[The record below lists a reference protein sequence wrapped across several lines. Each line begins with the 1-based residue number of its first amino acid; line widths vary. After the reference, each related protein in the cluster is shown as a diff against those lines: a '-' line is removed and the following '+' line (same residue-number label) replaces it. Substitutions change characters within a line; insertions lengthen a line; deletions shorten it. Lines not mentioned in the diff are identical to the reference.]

1 MSRHSW
7 ACQRLRTGG
16 LTSTSCLS
24 DPNPFDIKRRK
35 FDISRMSLLK
45 NSDCAVQVVIIVL
58 PESSIMSLASVLDPM
73 RAANRVAGKILFD
86 WKILSPDGEPVLLTC
101 GVLIAVDGMFSAR
114 EQGDC
119 LLIIGGFN
127 LDRHAQKP
135 FIAGLQA
142 AARHFSTV
150 AGIESGCWL
159 LARCGLVNG
168 RSATA
173 HWEELE
179 DFALAFPDVSVRAD
193 RFVTDGK
200 FWTSGGASP
209 TFDMMLHLI
218 RQRFGS
224 SIALD
229 VASIFVYDE
238 THAATDAQPLVS
250 LGRMEALDPQLAQ
263 AIRLMERTLERP
275 LSITALALRAGQSQ
289 RQLEMRFARSLG
301 VSPARYYLRL
311 RLQTA
316 HRLVSDTQLSIREIA
331 LRCGF
336 DSLSSFSRAFK
347 RQYGDNPMKL
357 RRGR

>member
-1 MSRHSW
+1 MSPHPVSERPVVSSNT
-7 ACQRLRTGG
+7 RV
-16 LTSTSCLS
+16 
-24 DPNPFDIKRRK
+24 K
-35 FDISRMSLLK
+35 
-45 NSDCAVQVVIIVL
+45 VVIVVL

-73 RAANRVAGKILFD
+73 RAANRVAGRTLFD
-86 WKILSPDGEPVLLTC
+86 WQILSPDGEPVLLTC
-101 GVLIAVDGMFSAR
+101 GVMIAVHGVFSSKVK
-114 EQGDC
+114 GDC

-127 LDRHAQKP
+127 LDRHVQKP

-142 AARHFSTV
+142 AARHFSVV

-168 RSATA
+168 RTATA

-224 SIALD
+224 SVALD

-250 LGRMEALDPQLAQ
+250 LGRMQALDPDLAK
-263 AIRLMERTLERP
+263 AIRLMERTLDRP
-275 LSITALALRAGQSQ
+275 LSIAGLARRAGQSQ
-289 RQLEMRFARSLG
+289 RQLEIRFARALRI
-301 VSPARYYLRL
+301 SPGSYYLRL
-311 RLQTA
+311 RLQA
-316 HRLVSDTQLSIREIA
+316 AQRLVGDTQLSIREVA

-347 RQYGDNPMKL
+347 RHYGESPLKL
-357 RRGR
+357 RLGRHPGK

>member
-1 MSRHSW
+1 
-7 ACQRLRTGG
+7 
-16 LTSTSCLS
+16 
-24 DPNPFDIKRRK
+24 
-35 FDISRMSLLK
+35 MSLPK
-45 NSDCAVQVVIIVL
+45 ISDRDVKRDVKVVIVVL

-73 RAANRVAGKILFD
+73 RAANRVAGKTLFD

-101 GVLIAVDGMFSAR
+101 GVVIAVDGAFSAR

-135 FIAGLQA
+135 FIASLQA
-142 AARHFSTV
+142 GARHFSVV

-168 RSATA
+168 RAATA

-224 SIALD
+224 SVALD

-250 LGRMEALDPQLAQ
+250 LGRMEALDPDLAR
-263 AIRLMERTLERP
+263 AIRLMERTLDRP
-275 LSITALALRAGQSQ
+275 LSMSALALRAGQSQ
-289 RQLEMRFARSLG
+289 RKLEMRFARALG
-301 VSPARYYLRL
+301 ISPGSYYLRL

-316 HRLVSDTQLSIREIA
+316 QRLISDTQLSIREVA
-331 LRCGF
+331 VRCGF

-347 RQYGDNPMKL
+347 RQYGDSPMKL
-357 RRGR
+357 RQGRH

>member
-1 MSRHSW
+1 ML
-7 ACQRLRTGG
+7 AKE
-16 LTSTSCLS
+16 LS
-24 DPNPFDIKRRK
+24 EHGV
-35 FDISRMSLLK
+35 
-45 NSDCAVQVVIIVL
+45 AVVIVVL

-73 RAANRVAGKILFD
+73 RAANRVAGKALFR

-101 GVLIAVDGMFSAR
+101 GVPIAVDGMFSAGAV
-114 EQGDC
+114 GDF
-119 LLIIGGFN
+119 LLVIGGFN
-127 LDRHAQKP
+127 LERHAGKA

-142 AARHFSTV
+142 CARHFSVV

-159 LARCGLVNG
+159 LARSGLVNG

-179 DFALAFPDVSVRAD
+179 DFALAFPDVSVKAD

-209 TFDMMLHLI
+209 TFDMMLHMI

-224 SIALD
+224 AVALD

-238 THAATDAQPLVS
+238 THAASDAQPLVS
-250 LGRMEALDPQLAQ
+250 LGRMETLDPDLAR
-263 AIRLMERTLERP
+263 AIRLMERTLDRP
-275 LSITALALRAGQSQ
+275 LSIAALALRAGQS
-289 RQLEMRFARSLG
+289 RRKLETRFAKALG
-301 VSPARYYLRL
+301 ISPGTYYLRL
-311 RLQTA
+311 RLQAA
-316 HRLVSDTQLSIREIA
+316 HRLVSDTELSVRDIA

-347 RQYGDNPMKL
+347 NQYGESALKL
-357 RRGR
+357 RHGKGRK

>member
-1 MSRHSW
+1 
-7 ACQRLRTGG
+7 
-16 LTSTSCLS
+16 
-24 DPNPFDIKRRK
+24 
-35 FDISRMSLLK
+35 MSLPK
-45 NSDCAVQVVIIVL
+45 ISDRDVKVVIVVL

-73 RAANRVAGKILFD
+73 RAANRVAGKTLFG

-101 GVLIAVDGMFSAR
+101 GIVIAVDGAFSAR

-135 FIAGLQA
+135 FIASLQA
-142 AARHFSTV
+142 GARHFSVV

-168 RSATA
+168 RTATA

-224 SIALD
+224 SVALD

-250 LGRMEALDPQLAQ
+250 LGRMEALDPDLAR
-263 AIRLMERTLERP
+263 AIRLMERTLDRP
-275 LSITALALRAGQSQ
+275 LSMSALALRAGQSQ
-289 RQLEMRFARSLG
+289 RKLEMRFARALG
-301 VSPARYYLRL
+301 ISPGSYYLRL

-316 HRLVSDTQLSIREIA
+316 QRLISDTQLSIREVA
-331 LRCGF
+331 VRCGF

-347 RQYGDNPMKL
+347 RQYGDSPMKL
-357 RRGR
+357 RQGRH

>member
-1 MSRHSW
+1 M
-7 ACQRLRTGG
+7 
-16 LTSTSCLS
+16 LS
-24 DPNPFDIKRRK
+24 PE
-35 FDISRMSLLK
+35 S
-45 NSDCAVQVVIIVL
+45 SDRDVKVVIVVL

-73 RAANRVAGKILFD
+73 RAANRVAGKTLFE

-101 GVLIAVDGMFSAR
+101 GVSIAVDGAFSAR
-114 EQGDC
+114 AQGDC
-119 LLIIGGFN
+119 LLVIGGFN
-127 LDRHAQKP
+127 LDRHAQTP
-135 FIAGLQA
+135 FIASLQA
-142 AARHFSTV
+142 CARHFSVV

-168 RSATA
+168 RAATA

-209 TFDMMLHLI
+209 TFDMMLHMI

-224 SIALD
+224 TVALD

-238 THAATDAQPLVS
+238 THASTDAQPLVS
-250 LGRMEALDPQLAQ
+250 LGRMEALDPELAR
-263 AIRLMERTLERP
+263 AIRLMERTLDRP
-275 LSITALALRAGQSQ
+275 LSIAALALRAGQSQ
-289 RQLEMRFARSLG
+289 RKLEMRFARALG
-301 VSPARYYLRL
+301 ISPGNYYLRL

-316 HRLVSDTQLSIREIA
+316 QRLVSDTQLSIREVA

-347 RQYGDNPMKL
+347 RQYGASPMKL
-357 RRGR
+357 RQGRH

>member
-1 MSRHSW
+1 MSSPRTPDRHV
-7 ACQRLRTGG
+7 
-16 LTSTSCLS
+16 
-24 DPNPFDIKRRK
+24 K
-35 FDISRMSLLK
+35 
-45 NSDCAVQVVIIVL
+45 VVIVVL

-73 RAANRVAGKILFD
+73 RAANRVAGKILFN
-86 WKILSPDGEPVLLTC
+86 WTILSPDGEPVLLTC
-101 GVLIAVDGMFSAR
+101 GVVIAVDGMFSAR
-114 EQGDC
+114 QQGDC

-127 LDRHAQKP
+127 LDRYAQKP
-135 FIAGLQA
+135 FIAGLQT
-142 AARHFSTV
+142 AARHFSIV

-168 RSATA
+168 RTATA

-224 SIALD
+224 SVALD

-250 LGRMEALDPQLAQ
+250 LGRMEALDPQLAR
-263 AIRLMERTLERP
+263 AIRLMERTLDRP

-289 RQLEMRFARSLG
+289 RQLEVRFARALG
-301 VSPARYYLRL
+301 ISPGSYYLRL

-316 HRLVSDTQLSIREIA
+316 QRLVSDTQLSVREVA

-347 RQYGDNPMKL
+347 RQYGASPMTL
-357 RRGR
+357 RQGRH

>member
-1 MSRHSW
+1 MSS
-7 ACQRLRTGG
+7 LK
-16 LTSTSCLS
+16 SS
-24 DPNPFDIKRRK
+24 DRDVK
-35 FDISRMSLLK
+35 
-45 NSDCAVQVVIIVL
+45 VVVVVL

-73 RAANRVAGKILFD
+73 RAANRVAGRTLFD
-86 WKILSPDGEPVLLTC
+86 WKILSPDGAPVLLTC
-101 GVLIAVDGMFSAR
+101 GVVIAVDGAFSVRA
-114 EQGDC
+114 QGDC

-127 LDRHAQKP
+127 LDRHAPKP
-135 FIAGLQA
+135 FIASLQA
-142 AARHFSTV
+142 GARNFSIV

-168 RSATA
+168 RAATA

-179 DFALAFPDVSVRAD
+179 DFALAFPDVSVKAD

-209 TFDMMLHLI
+209 TFDMMLHMI

-224 SIALD
+224 SVALD

-250 LGRMEALDPQLAQ
+250 LGRMEALDPDLAR
-263 AIRLMERTLERP
+263 AIRLMERTLDTP
-275 LSITALALRAGQSQ
+275 LSMAALALRAGQSQ
-289 RQLEMRFARSLG
+289 RKLEMRFARALG
-301 VSPARYYLRL
+301 ISPASYYLRL
-311 RLQTA
+311 RLQMA
-316 HRLVSDTQLSIREIA
+316 QRLVGDTQLSIREVA

-347 RQYGDNPMKL
+347 RQYGGSPMKL
-357 RRGR
+357 RHGRY